1 MKKINWL
8 NIWINIRLILIFGLI
23 VALYSFT
30 SIKNQNRKLSKTMV
44 QFVGENNQFLTR
56 ETVNKLLIENNS
68 DIKTLTK
75 VKLDLNKLEKIVN
88 KNNMVEKSQVF
99 LSIDGVLI
107 AIVKQ
112 RTPIVRVINN
122 DTSFYVDYQG
132 NKMPLSDDYSARV
145 PLVLGEINNNNSA
158 ELHALFKY
166 IYDDDFLKKNIIGI
180 QLFNNGAIKLMNRN
194 YNYEIDFGRSQNIEK
209 KFNNYKAFFQ
219 KAVQDSSITKYKT
232 ITLRF
237 TQQVVCTK

>member
-1 MKKINWL
+1 
-8 NIWINIRLILIFGLI
+8 
-23 VALYSFT
+23 
-30 SIKNQNRKLSKTMV
+30 MV

-132 NKMPLSDDYSARV
+132 NKMPLSEDYSARV
-145 PLVLGEINNNNSA
+145 PLVLGEINNNNRA
-158 ELHALFKY
+158 ELHTLFKY